1 MGIHEAFA
9 SLAAVAVSAWTLVG
23 CSSVPEP
30 GSPVRDSSPLFDGY
44 ESYRTREELK
54 RRLPESS
61 TWQILTDSKGPS
73 QQGCPRFDELT
84 IAVPMNH
91 LGQKGRLQLTFIND
105 RLETTSFTPED
116 FSAYV
121 KALQRT
127 GIHFE
132 ANGQA
137 AIAPATE
144 VWQWDL
150 EPRFVGW
157 RDKRFAIQVKEWISS
172 CS

>member
-1 MGIHEAFA
+1 
-9 SLAAVAVSAWTLVG
+9 
-23 CSSVPEP
+23 
-30 GSPVRDSSPLFDGY
+30 
-44 ESYRTREELK
+44 
-54 RRLPESS
+54 
-61 TWQILTDSKGPS
+61 
-73 QQGCPRFDELT
+73 
-84 IAVPMNH
+84 MNH
-91 LGQKGRLQLTFIND
+91 LGQTGRLKLTFIND
-105 RLETTSFTPED
+105 RLETTAFTPED

-132 ANGQA
+132 ADGQA
-137 AIAPATE
+137 VIPPATE

-157 RDKRFAIQVKEWISS
+157 RDRRFASEVKRWISN